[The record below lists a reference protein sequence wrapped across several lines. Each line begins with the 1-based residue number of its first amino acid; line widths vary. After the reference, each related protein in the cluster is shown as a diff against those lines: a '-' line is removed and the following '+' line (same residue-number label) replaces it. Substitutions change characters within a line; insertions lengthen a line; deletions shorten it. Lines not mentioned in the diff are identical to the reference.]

1 MLQTGAL
8 PLRAQGLL
16 GLAWQSKAGT
26 LAQQRAFAVH
36 PADSIAPPHRLG
48 LKLANATVLVGVGL
62 LRSHA
67 GVGEA
72 VASCGSGCACAPERF
87 VLLHRALVRP

>member
-1 MLQTGAL
+1 
-8 PLRAQGLL
+8 
-16 GLAWQSKAGT
+16 
-26 LAQQRAFAVH
+26 LAQQRALAVH
-36 PADSIAPPHRLG
+36 PADSIALPRRLG
-48 LKLANATVLVGVGL
+48 LKSANATVLVGVGL